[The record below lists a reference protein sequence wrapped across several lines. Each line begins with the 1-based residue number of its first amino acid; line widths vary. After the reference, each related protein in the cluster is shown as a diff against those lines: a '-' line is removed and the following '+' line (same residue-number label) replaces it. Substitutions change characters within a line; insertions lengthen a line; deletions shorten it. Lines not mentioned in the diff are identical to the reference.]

1 MAQFLETITNIQNGI
16 EANFTA
22 IKVKTGADFNRDIQL
37 FKALDSEFSKNIKF
51 RFDVNQG

>member
-22 IKVKTGADFNRDIQL
+22 IKVKTGTDFNRDIQL
-37 FKALDSEFSKNIKF
+37 FKALDSELSKNIKF